1 LIKTVK
7 MLLETIQSNT
17 SKKCVAVLLD
27 PDKLDV
33 YSLSQRIEAI
43 NKYNIDY
50 VFVGGSLITSDKM
63 DWLLTELKAKTS
75 SPKIIF
81 PGHGMHINEK
91 ADGILLL
98 SLISGR
104 NAEFLIGQHVVS
116 APILKRS
123 SLDILPVGYMLIDGG
138 KPTTVSYISN
148 TTPIPADKPDV
159 AAATAIA
166 GTLLGLK
173 MIYLDAGSGAQD
185 AVRTETIAAVKKN
198 IETPLIVGGGINT
211 VEKAQAAWQAGAD
224 IIVIGNAIENNPEFI
239 KAVVLAKNE
248 MAEAASL

>member
-1 LIKTVK
+1 
-7 MLLETIQSNT
+7 MLLNTIQKNIG
-17 SKKCVAVLLD
+17 KKSLAVLLD

-33 YSLSQRIEAI
+33 YSLNQRIEAI
-43 NKYNIDY
+43 NTHKIDY
-50 VFVGGSLITSDKM
+50 IFVGGSLITSDKL
-63 DWLLTELKAKTS
+63 DWLLTELKAKTTA
-75 SPKIIF
+75 PKIIF
-81 PGHGMHINEK
+81 PGHGTHINDK

-123 SLDILPVGYMLIDGG
+123 SLEILPVGYILIDGG

-148 TTPIPADKPDV
+148 TNPIPADKPDV
-159 AAATAIA
+159 AAATALA

-173 MIYLDAGSGAQD
+173 LIYLDAGSGALNT
-185 AVRTETIAAVKKN
+185 VKPEVIRAVKKS

-211 VEKAQAAWQAGAD
+211 TEKALQAWEAGAD
-224 IIVIGNAIENNPEFI
+224 IIVIGNAIESNPEFI
-239 KAVVLAKNE
+239 QSLAQ
-248 MAEAASL
+248 ARSEAALNFA